1 MYRRL
6 ALLSA
11 AAIALALPAAAL
23 ASCGAENCPLD
34 HASRWSE
41 APFTFD
47 VSYQYI
53 DQNQPRVGTDD
64 VSVGAIPRHH
74 DEIRTLNRAT
84 TGRAMYRFA
93 HAWSVSAALPYI
105 ERFHAHIHNH
115 LGVPEYER
123 WEYNGIGDLELS
135 GLRAFGGSQS
145 RNRYFATAGVKM
157 PTGVTDVRNEAGE
170 QPEPAARPGSGSW
183 DFLAGAGAEWRL
195 GARRAEDEAGSIPLR
210 LSLTGRL
217 NGRGTEEYRIGPQV
231 QVHLASEVPVG
242 RTFSLLGQANFRVKG
257 KDDVGASGLE
267 EEDTGGSWLYLSP
280 GLRVSTGT
288 RASIYGLVQIP
299 VYQRVNGIQLVSDA
313 NLYFG
318 VTGGIF

>member
-6 ALLSA
+6 MLLCA
-11 AAIALALPAAAL
+11 AALAFTLPAAAL

-41 APFTFD
+41 APFSFD

-53 DQNQPRVGTDD
+53 DQNQPRVGNDD
-64 VSVGAIPRHH
+64 ASVGALPRHH

-84 TGRAMYRFA
+84 TGRASYRFA
-93 HAWSVSAALPYI
+93 GAWSVSAALPYI

-123 WEYNGIGDLELS
+123 WEYNGIGDLEVD
-135 GLRAFGGSQS
+135 GLRAFGGGEGRS
-145 RNRYFATAGVKM
+145 RYFATAGVKM
-157 PTGVTDVRNEAGE
+157 PTGVTDVRNEAGD

-183 DFLAGAGAEWRL
+183 DFLVGAGSEWRV
-195 GARRAEDEAGSIPLR
+195 GGTRADDAGSIPLR
-210 LSLTGRL
+210 LSVTGRL
-217 NGRGTEEYRIGPQV
+217 NGRGTEEYRIGSQV
-231 QVHLASEVPVG
+231 QAHLASELPIG
-242 RTFSLLGQANFRVKG
+242 RTVAVLGQANFRVKG

-280 GLRVSTGT
+280 GLRVSTGS

-313 NLYFG
+313 NLYLG

>member
-1 MYRRL
+1 MYRRV
-6 ALLSA
+6 ALFA
-11 AAIALALPAAAL
+11 ACALAIPATAL

-41 APFTFD
+41 APFAFE

-64 VSVGAIPRHH
+64 AAVGAVSRHH

-84 TGRAMYRFA
+84 TARATYRFA
-93 HAWSVSAALPYI
+93 RAWSISAALPYI
-105 ERFHAHIHNH
+105 ERFHAHIHND
-115 LGVPEYER
+115 LGGPVYER
-123 WEYNGIGDLELS
+123 WEYGGIGDLELV
-135 GLRAFGGSQS
+135 GLRSFGGGGSGS
-145 RNRYFATAGVKM
+145 RYFATAGVKT
-157 PTGVTDVRNEAGE
+157 PTGVTEVKNEDGD

-183 DFLAGAGAEWRL
+183 DFLAGAGVEWLL
-195 GARRAEDEAGSIPLR
+195 GGRPAEDGAGSIPLR
-210 LSLTGRL
+210 LSVTGRL
-217 NGRGTEEYRIGPQV
+217 NGRGTEEYRIGSQV
-231 QVHLASEVPVG
+231 QAHVASEVPVG
-242 RTFSLLGQANFRVKG
+242 RAFALLGQANFRIRG

-299 VYQRVNGIQLVSDA
+299 VYQRVNGIQLVSDV

>member
-6 ALLSA
+6 MLLCA
-11 AAIALALPAAAL
+11 AALALPSAAL

-34 HASRWSE
+34 HANRWSE
-41 APFTFD
+41 APFSFE

-84 TGRAMYRFA
+84 TGRATYRFA
-93 HAWSVSAALPYI
+93 GAWSVSAALPYI

-123 WEYNGIGDLELS
+123 WEYNGIGDLEVD
-135 GLRAFGGSQS
+135 GLRAFGGGENRS
-145 RNRYFATAGVKM
+145 RYFATAGVKM
-157 PTGVTDVRNEAGE
+157 PTGVTDVRNEAGD

-183 DFLAGAGAEWRL
+183 DFLAGLGTEWRVGGT
-195 GARRAEDEAGSIPLR
+195 GADQAGSIPLR
-210 LSLTGRL
+210 LSVTGRL
-217 NGRGTEEYRIGPQV
+217 NGRGTEEYRIGSQV
-231 QVHLASEVPVG
+231 QAHLASELPIG
-242 RTFSLLGQANFRVKG
+242 NTFALLGQANFRVKG

-313 NLYFG
+313 NLYLG

>member
-1 MYRRL
+1 MVWRV
-6 ALLSA
+6 ALLWA
-11 AAIALALPAAAL
+11 CALVIPGAAL

-41 APFTFD
+41 APFSFE

-64 VSVGAIPRHH
+64 AAVGAIPRHH
-74 DEIRTLNRAT
+74 DEIRTLNRTT
-84 TGRAMYRFA
+84 TGRASYRFA

-105 ERFHAHIHNH
+105 DRFHAHNHNE

-123 WEYNGIGDLELS
+123 WEYSGIGDLEVV
-135 GLRAFGGSQS
+135 GLRSFGGGDS
-145 RNRYFATAGVKM
+145 RNRFFATAGVKM
-157 PTGVTDVRNEAGE
+157 PTGVTDVKNEEGD

-183 DFLAGAGAEWRL
+183 DLLAGGGAEWRL
-195 GARRAEDEAGSIPLR
+195 GGSSGENGAGGIPLR
-210 LSLTGRL
+210 LSATGRL
-217 NGRGTEEYRIGPQV
+217 NGRGTEEYRIGSQV
-231 QVHLASEVPVG
+231 QLHLASEAPLG
-242 RTFSLLGQANFRVKG
+242 RVFALLGQANFRVRA
-257 KDDVGASGLE
+257 KDDVGSSGLE

-280 GLRVSTGT
+280 GLRVSTST

-299 VYQRVNGIQLVSDA
+299 VYQRVNGIQLVSDV